1 MTTPDADEQ
10 LAFSDLGIDDRV
22 LRALSDVGYETPSP
36 IQAATIPALLEGR
49 HVVGLA
55 QTGTGKTAAFAV
67 PILSRIDLSQ
77 KNPQALILAPTRE
90 LALQVSEAF
99 GKYAHYLPGL
109 HVLPIYGGQSYGV
122 QLGGLRRG
130 AHIVVGTP
138 GRVIDHLEKRTLD
151 LSELRFLVLDE
162 ADEMLQMGFQEDVE
176 RILRDTPEDKQVALF
191 SATMPSQIRR
201 ISKKYLTNA
210 AEISVRSKT
219 VTAANTRQ
227 RYIQVATPQKLD
239 ALTRILEVE
248 AFEAMI
254 IFVRTKQATED
265 LADRL
270 RSRGFSAAAINGDL
284 VQAQRER
291 TIGQLKNGD
300 LDILVATDVAARGLD
315 VERISHVLNYDIPQ
329 DSESYVHRVGR
340 TGRAGRAGEALLFAT
355 PREKH
360 LLSSIERA
368 TRQPITEMAL
378 PTVEDVNTQRVAKF
392 FDAIASSL
400 GSPEL
405 SFFRRLINDFEQEH
419 NLPLADIAAALA
431 VLSQDESFL
440 LKPEPPAPRRTRD
453 RDIGTREGGSRDRAS
468 HDGGSRDHAS
478 RDGGARGASPRKSRS
493 NVEMAKYRISV
504 GRRQKVQPGQIV
516 GAIANEGGL
525 ARGDFGHIDIQADHS
540 VVELPADL
548 SPNTFAALKG
558 TRISGQL
565 IELTRAD
572 GPPSS
577 RAKRDATG
585 KKFDKPRKDREH

>member
-1 MTTPDADEQ
+1 
-10 LAFSDLGIDDRV
+10 
-22 LRALSDVGYETPSP
+22 
-36 IQAATIPALLEGR
+36 
-49 HVVGLA
+49 
-55 QTGTGKTAAFAV
+55 
-67 PILSRIDLSQ
+67 
-77 KNPQALILAPTRE
+77 
-90 LALQVSEAF
+90 
-99 GKYAHYLPGL
+99 
-109 HVLPIYGGQSYGV
+109 
-122 QLGGLRRG
+122 
-130 AHIVVGTP
+130 
-138 GRVIDHLEKRTLD
+138 
-151 LSELRFLVLDE
+151 
-162 ADEMLQMGFQEDVE
+162 
-176 RILRDTPEDKQVALF
+176 
-191 SATMPSQIRR
+191 
-201 ISKKYLTNA
+201 
-210 AEISVRSKT
+210 
-219 VTAANTRQ
+219 
-227 RYIQVATPQKLD
+227 
-239 ALTRILEVE
+239 
-248 AFEAMI
+248 
-254 IFVRTKQATED
+254 
-265 LADRL
+265 
-270 RSRGFSAAAINGDL
+270 
-284 VQAQRER
+284 
-291 TIGQLKNGD
+291 
-300 LDILVATDVAARGLD
+300 
-315 VERISHVLNYDIPQ
+315 
-329 DSESYVHRVGR
+329 
-340 TGRAGRAGEALLFAT
+340 LLFAT